1 MKTRIAIGV
10 AGALMSH
17 SWQPEIIATV
27 PVETVGYSYPLTNNR
42 RTGKAAERRKA
53 KQRRRAR
60 L

>member
-1 MKTRIAIGV
+1 MKLHAAIAITL
-10 AGALMSH
+10 ASMAAQCRSLS
-17 SWQPEIIATV
+17 SI
-27 PVETVGYSYPLTNNR
+27 GYSYPLTNNR

>member
-1 MKTRIAIGV
+1 MKLHTAIAITT
-10 AGALMSH
+10 ALMAR
-17 SWQPEIIATV
+17 SWQPAAIAESWM
-27 PVETVGYSYPLTNNR
+27 PGGSSYPLTNNR

>member
-1 MKTRIAIGV
+1 MTTRIALSGV
-10 AGALMSH
+10 GALMPH
-17 SWQPEIIATV
+17 DWKLPMIATV
-27 PVETVGYSYPLTNNR
+27 PVITPGYSYPLTNNR